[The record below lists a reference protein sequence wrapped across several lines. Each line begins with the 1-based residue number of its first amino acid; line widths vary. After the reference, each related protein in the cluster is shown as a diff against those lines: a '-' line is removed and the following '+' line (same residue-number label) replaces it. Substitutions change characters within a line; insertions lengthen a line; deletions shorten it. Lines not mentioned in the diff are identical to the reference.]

1 MSKPAQWEGA
11 TPADVQFLCIA
22 LAMTQDGFY
31 GGAMIMLQ
39 AACAYGYI
47 TDDQLGHAKRE
58 IDNVIRPTRA

>member
-47 TDDQLGHAKRE
+47 TDSDLDNAHRE
-58 IDNVIRPTRA
+58 MLNVIRPTRA